1 MQLKL
6 IDVDFRNEKVIR
18 VNPNITPSVQQVIAN
33 LLDRQQRIINGK
45 VSYVNKD
52 NLIGVNVKAQLDT
65 VETVPYL
72 THLDYVR
79 AVRELTEF
87 SDFTVLNLAD
97 DVNTSGIQQYY
108 KKDNNSLD
116 KLLKNVQRAR
126 VNELGKVAALQYEKH
141 LEKS

>member
-1 MQLKL
+1 M
-6 IDVDFRNEKVIR
+6 
-18 VNPNITPSVQQVIAN
+18 
-33 LLDRQQRIINGK
+33 
-45 VSYVNKD
+45 
-52 NLIGVNVKAQLDT
+52 
-65 VETVPYL
+65 ETVPYL

-116 KLLKNVQRAR
+116 KLLKHVQRAR
-126 VNELGKVAALQYEKH
+126 VNELGKVAAL
-141 LEKS
+141 

>member
-1 MQLKL
+1 M
-6 IDVDFRNEKVIR
+6 
-18 VNPNITPSVQQVIAN
+18 
-33 LLDRQQRIINGK
+33 
-45 VSYVNKD
+45 
-52 NLIGVNVKAQLDT
+52 
-65 VETVPYL
+65 ETVPYL

-126 VNELGKVAALQYEKH
+126 VNELGKVAAL
-141 LEKS
+141 